1 MADVPPIMPVMA
13 DVALDSVR
21 ILSGGAEV
29 FADKLLEG
37 LRANPEKCA
46 AAVEQSLSIVTG
58 LNPYIG
64 YEKAA
69 ALAKKAFKCG
79 KTIRQLCEEEQVL
92 PKDQLDEGLDVV
104 RMTKPLSK

>member
-1 MADVPPIMPVMA
+1 MKNSMKKAI
-13 DVALDSVR
+13 ALLTASLLLGAAGLTGAGAASVR
-21 ILSGGAEV
+21 
-29 FADKLLEG
+29 AD
-37 LRANPEKCA
+37 
-46 AAVEQSLSIVTG
+46 
-58 LNPYIG
+58 
-64 YEKAA
+64 EKAA